1 MGGHPTE
8 QGPGLVGV
16 PATGGGRRGEQGSRT
31 EPGEPDRMLGE
42 VDDRP
47 HEVGGEIVV
56 GLGGPLEGAAPP
68 RAVRPERGG
77 RLVHRPEQEAGPA
90 RVERVGAVD
99 LGPQPPQPVALQAQL
114 AEER

>member
-1 MGGHPTE
+1 
-8 QGPGLVGV
+8 
-16 PATGGGRRGEQGSRT
+16 
-31 EPGEPDRMLGE
+31 MLGE

-56 GLGGPLEGAAPP
+56 GLGGPLEGAAPL
-68 RAVRPERGG
+68 RAVRPGAAAVSSTDWNR
-77 RLVHRPEQEAGPA
+77 RPASA

-114 AEER
+114 AEVR